1 MRLGQTGSGTTP
13 PREEP
18 DLGARRP
25 MKVTIRD
32 VALRAGVSV
41 ATVSRVFNSSGPVR
55 EETRRRIREV
65 ARELQYVPDAAAR
78 SLTMRRTGA
87 IGVILP
93 DLHGEFF
100 SEVIR
105 GIDQT
110 ARQQDHHLLVSS
122 SHNDR
127 REIEAAVQAMRGRVD
142 GLILMSPDL
151 DALALAANL
160 PESLPVVLLNCAVE
174 GTPFDALNVD
184 NFGGAGAA
192 VRHLVARGHR
202 RVGIINGAERNYDA
216 QERRRGYLAALRAA
230 GVAPHESLEAAGNF
244 TESAGYDGAR
254 ALLAGSA
261 RPTAIFAA
269 NDSTAIGALSAI
281 REEGLRVPEDVAVV
295 GFDDIPLARYMSP
308 PLSSVRVPIF
318 ELGARATRMLLEAV
332 ASKNQHQ
339 RRQELLPTTLV
350 VRASCGGAQDTTDV
364 NGTDLQVNGTNA
376 SGGV

>member
-1 MRLGQTGSGTTP
+1 
-13 PREEP
+13 
-18 DLGARRP
+18 

-184 NFGGAGAA
+184 NYGGAGAV

-216 QERRRGYLAALRAA
+216 QERRRGYLAALGAA
-230 GVAPHESLEAAGNF
+230 GVELDESLEVAGNF

-254 ALLAGSA
+254 ALLAETL

-281 REEGLRVPEDVAVV
+281 RDEGLRVPEDVAVV

>member
-1 MRLGQTGSGTTP
+1 
-13 PREEP
+13 
-18 DLGARRP
+18 

-32 VALRAGVSV
+32 VAQRAGVSV

-65 ARELQYVPDAAAR
+65 ADELRYVPDAAAR

-122 SHNDR
+122 SHDDR

-174 GTPFDALNVD
+174 GTAFDALNVD
-184 NFGGAGAA
+184 NYGGASAV

-216 QERRRGYLAALRAA
+216 QERRRGYHDALAAA
-230 GVAPHESLEAAGNF
+230 GIEVDASLEVAGNF
-244 TESAGYDGAR
+244 TEEAGYDGAR
-254 ALLAGSA
+254 ALLAGSV
-261 RPTAIFAA
+261 RPTAIVAA
-269 NDSTAIGALSAI
+269 NDSTAIGALSAL
-281 REEGLRVPEDVAVV
+281 REDGVRVPEDVAVV

-318 ELGARATRMLLEAV
+318 ELGARATAKLLDALTTK
-332 ASKNQHQ
+332 SQHQ
-339 RRQELLPTTLV
+339 RRQDLLPTTLV
-350 VRASCGGAQDTTDV
+350 VRASCGGAQGTEGG
-364 NGTDLQVNGTNA
+364 NGTKSEVSGTNA
-376 SGGV
+376 SDGV

>member
-1 MRLGQTGSGTTP
+1 
-13 PREEP
+13 
-18 DLGARRP
+18 

-41 ATVSRVFNSSGPVR
+41 ATVSRVFNNSGPVR

-65 ARELQYVPDAAAR
+65 ARELRYVPDAAAR

-122 SHNDR
+122 SHNDQ

-151 DALALAANL
+151 DALALATNL

-184 NFGGAGAA
+184 NYGGAGAV

-202 RVGIINGAERNYDA
+202 RVGIINGAERAPAA
-216 QERRRGYLAALRAA
+216 QDGRRGYRRARAA
-230 GVAPHESLEAAGNF
+230 
-244 TESAGYDGAR
+244 
-254 ALLAGSA
+254 
-261 RPTAIFAA
+261 
-269 NDSTAIGALSAI
+269 
-281 REEGLRVPEDVAVV
+281 
-295 GFDDIPLARYMSP
+295 
-308 PLSSVRVPIF
+308 
-318 ELGARATRMLLEAV
+318 
-332 ASKNQHQ
+332 
-339 RRQELLPTTLV
+339 
-350 VRASCGGAQDTTDV
+350 
-364 NGTDLQVNGTNA
+364 
-376 SGGV
+376 